1 MIFRSGVVAMAFLTS
16 VPTSAASYSC
26 LPTSSRDAGL
36 ALTVSPAG
44 SGYWSARLFEESS
57 ERSFGDFQ
65 VRRLSSTEKLTVF
78 ANGDF
83 ALSMYEPREYGHR
96 SSFLQIRSLRIES
109 DNWVCKRSDA
119 SAENRLEEP
128 LSYAALKSRFA
139 EGTLPKVAQ
148 LDPGWHTGR
157 CFTDYA
163 PTVEKAG
170 VIALIDAGNGEVKTV
185 IPALVIREE
194 DPARWDELDSETL
207 EMLKD
212 LLFSEENLAAVPEGR
227 SLTSTLVYQGS
238 VIGKLHTRAWKDE
251 LIVKMTELQYE
262 DEDSA
267 KTNFY
272 CRFFKKVHGPDFDR
286 VPR

>member
-1 MIFRSGVVAMAFLTS
+1 MFRSAVVTLSFLAS
-16 VPTSAASYSC
+16 VPTSAASFSC

-36 ALTVSPAG
+36 ALTVSPAS

-65 VRRLSSTEKLTVF
+65 VRRLSNTEKLTVF

-83 ALSMYEPREYGHR
+83 ALSMYEARDHGHR
-96 SSFLQIRSLRIES
+96 SSFLQIRSLRMES
-109 DNWVCKRSDA
+109 DDWVCKRIDI
-119 SAENRLEEP
+119 SAEGRLEEA
-128 LSYAALKSRFA
+128 LSYDALKSRFA
-139 EGTLPKVAQ
+139 EGALPIGAL
-148 LDPGWHTGR
+148 LDPGWYTGR

-170 VIALIDAGNGEVKTV
+170 VIALIDAGAGAVKTV

-194 DPARWDELDSETL
+194 DPARWDVLDPETL
-207 EMLKD
+207 EMLKE
-212 LLFSEENLAAVPEGR
+212 LLFAEENLAAVPEGK

-238 VIGKLHTRAWKDE
+238 VIGKLHTRAWKNE

-262 DEDSA
+262 DEGSA

-272 CRFFKKVHGPDFDR
+272 CRFFRKVHGPDFER
-286 VPR
+286 GPR